1 MWNLK
6 NKNKLV
12 SMTKIT
18 RLTVIENKL
27 VVISGEREDEREGQD
42 RGRVQ
47 TTRYKIS
54 YKDIL

>member
-1 MWNLK
+1 
-6 NKNKLV
+6 
-12 SMTKIT
+12 MTKIN